1 MDASDRVNG
10 RYSTIN
16 ATRTADSLYQLI
28 KVANNEQ
35 VDSSL
40 SEEAGHFAVGA
51 LGNNPLVQRLER
63 VLTPDVQK
71 AIMGEEYDTIA
82 YRSNPAREV
91 AGYLVGKAINGE
103 IDKRASWQSLIGRIV
118 DTIKRVFST
127 ITGNEIA
134 NAKLD
139 AIRTA
144 DAIAQGFM
152 SPGFQGTVENA
163 LETQETLFSAK
174 DSVNVTTFKSILN
187 ILRSQTE
194 EMRTID
200 KLSLIHI

>member
-1 MDASDRVNG
+1 M
-10 RYSTIN
+10 
-16 ATRTADSLYQLI
+16 QLGLLI
-28 KVANNEQ
+28 

-103 IDKRASWQSLIGRIV
+103 IDKRASWQSLILLV
-118 DTIKRVFST
+118 
-127 ITGNEIA
+127 
-134 NAKLD
+134 
-139 AIRTA
+139 
-144 DAIAQGFM
+144 
-152 SPGFQGTVENA
+152 
-163 LETQETLFSAK
+163 
-174 DSVNVTTFKSILN
+174 
-187 ILRSQTE
+187 
-194 EMRTID
+194 MR
-200 KLSLIHI
+200 